1 MSHRIEYARLS
12 ALVFAICLAV
22 AALALPASAQ
32 SPTISVSPRHGPPTQ
47 KVEVAG
53 ANFGATEVVRIVF
66 DATDIGSITTDG
78 NGAFRMPL
86 VVPKEAL
93 PGNHVVR
100 ASGGISGLRAHTRF
114 LVRTNWT
121 QFRFGPQHTG
131 YNPYENVLGPSTVGG
146 MHLTFR
152 KRTIDGIISS
162 PAVSG
167 RDVYVGSEDGNLYAM
182 NAVNGHIKWSYGMG
196 AEVNSSPAVANRV
209 VYVGAGG
216 TLYALRAATGT
227 LLWSYPTSGGS
238 PTVVNGVVYVGAS
251 NVSAF
256 DAVTGTLLWTTPYGG
271 GSPAVA
277 DGIVYVGSGNGTM
290 YAFAA
295 ADGALLWTHAT
306 GGAVRTTPAVANG
319 VVYVGSGDDHLYAL
333 DTSTGSVL
341 WSQTLQLNGSDSS
354 PAVANGVV
362 YVGSEDGNLYALDS
376 LTGSVL
382 WVTRTRHGQVETSPA
397 VANGVVYVGFDHKV
411 AAYDASTGMVLW
423 MFTTREWVYS
433 SPAVANGAVYVGCL
447 RELYFFGL

>member
-1 MSHRIEYARLS
+1 V
-12 ALVFAICLAV
+12 LVFAISFAM

-32 SPTISVSPRHGPPTQ
+32 SPTISLSPRHGPPTQ
-47 KVEVAG
+47 RVQVAG
-53 ANFGATEVVRIVF
+53 ADFAAAEVVTIVF
-66 DATDIGSITTDG
+66 DATEVGSVTTDG
-78 NGAFRMPL
+78 SGAFQMSFQ
-86 VVPKEAL
+86 VPKGAL

-100 ASGGISGLRAHTRF
+100 ASGSVSGLRAHGR
-114 LVRTNWT
+114 LLDRTNWP

-146 MHLTFR
+146 MHMTFR
-152 KRTIDGIISS
+152 KRTIDSIISS

-167 RDVYVGSEDGNLYAM
+167 RDVYVGSENGNLYAM
-182 NAVNGHIKWSYGMG
+182 NAVNGHIKWSYAMG

-209 VYVGAGG
+209 VYEGAGG

-238 PTVVNGVVYVGAS
+238 PTVVNGVVYVGSS

-256 DAVTGTLLWTTPYGG
+256 DAATGTLLWTTPYGKS
-271 GSPAVA
+271 SPAVG
-277 DGIVYVGSGNGTM
+277 DGIVYVGSGNGSI

-295 ADGALLWTHAT
+295 ATGALLWTYAT

-319 VVYVGSGDDHLYAL
+319 VVYVGSSDDHFYAL
-333 DTSTGSVL
+333 DGSTGSVL
-341 WSQTLQLNGSDSS
+341 WSQAIQVNGSDSS

-362 YVGSEDGNLYALDS
+362 YVGSEDGNLYALDAF
-376 LTGSVL
+376 TGSTV

-411 AAYDASTGMVLW
+411 AAYDASTGVVLW

-433 SPAVANGAVYVGCL
+433 SPAVVNGAVYVGCL
-447 RELYFFGL
+447 RELYYFGL